1 MRLEWSPLA
10 LADREAIFSFT
21 EARSS
26 RTAVVTDERIAAS
39 VRRLRLFPEIGR
51 VGRMAGT
58 RELVVQGAPLIVIY
72 RIERHTM
79 IKVLRVLHSSRR
91 WPAVAG

>member
-1 MRLEWSPLA
+1 M
-10 LADREAIFSFT
+10 
-21 EARSS
+21 
-26 RTAVVTDERIAAS
+26 VTDERIAAA

-51 VGRMAGT
+51 VGRIAGT

-72 RIERHTM
+72 RIERHAM